1 MLFEQK
7 FMDQYFN
14 WETYEWN
21 LPAAGTYKS
30 KIEYYNETMWNETTE
45 EEYVVEMSYYRYWQG
60 DTMDDMLQI
69 IKDELR
75 IPTPL
80 VEVEDQFEFGL

>member
-1 MLFEQK
+1 
-7 FMDQYFN
+7 
-14 WETYEWN
+14 
-21 LPAAGTYKS
+21 
-30 KIEYYNETMWNETTE
+30 MWNETTE

>member
-1 MLFEQK
+1 
-7 FMDQYFN
+7 
-14 WETYEWN
+14 
-21 LPAAGTYKS
+21 
-30 KIEYYNETMWNETTE
+30 MWNETTE

-80 VEVEDQFEFGL
+80 VEVEDQFEFGLWQYIEDMFAYKWDGVSNFFDEKRHEDFVL